1 MTMRLH
7 LMKRLSISGLFP
19 FVAVL
24 LPFLGDVSVAAG
36 KGGEVT
42 LNPQGEKLLA
52 TYTEMLDS
60 LQVEITAAAPTIDEQ
75 KKAAFLAA
83 HAAVAKVP
91 APPNSGKLKVPPPR
105 YADSNP
111 PYKKAQANA
120 LLAARAILPD
130 VAAFLGSNR
139 LHGKLL
145 QCALLR
151 HATPRGLAVF
161 AQQGV
166 ESEERIAELLADEAL
181 VKQIMEMG
189 GAFEGKYGQ
198 AMQIYAAI
206 QKASEH
212 ARDGFLQRLALGS
225 ALEHPD
231 GNIKEDGKTAAEIMV
246 AMYLNYEQA
255 YFDKKLDPAFA
266 TYADFEY
273 RFIFPHRSVE
283 DVAWLRETI
292 RNYRP
297 DHIVM
302 DDYKW
307 RYVRIVRT
315 DIPYTSNVKRPVRP
329 DLGLTRMQDYFLEGG
344 ICGPRAFAGKL
355 STAAFGIPTR
365 GARQTGHAAMSHW
378 TPDGWTV
385 CLGAWW
391 SMNRWRGRC
400 GLDFLL
406 ETKARRVPADYIK
419 VLRAQWLGDA
429 FGEEVVH
436 GMNYGVGGGLWNA
449 LAFYQKMATVEDA
462 EIAEVEMTGAELAES
477 NSEATAET
485 VVQIEMKDADKTI
498 VIGEDGV
505 ITIPAAACSS
515 PKSTE
520 KIRFMKSIDGGIQ
533 VHYNLAGKRPELLR
547 YTVQAPAAGKYE
559 LTVKVVTVAINGGFL
574 LRLNRRTMVDL
585 EVPFTRGKWER
596 TQPVTVDLKRGRNSL
611 QFTMKTPN
619 KGLSIKEFTLTPA
632 KQR

>member
-1 MTMRLH
+1 MTTRL
-7 LMKRLSISGLFP
+7 
-19 FVAVL
+19 
-24 LPFLGDVSVAAG
+24 FLGLITLLSAAPFAAG
-36 KGGEVT
+36 SRETGPRSDD
-42 LNPQGEKLLA
+42 LHAQYA
-52 TYTEMLDS
+52 EMLEVLRAELS
-60 LQVEITAAAPTIDEQ
+60 AVAPAIGEEQ
-75 KKAAFLAA
+75 LAAFLTA
-83 HAAVAKVP
+83 HAAVAQVP
-91 APPNSGKLKVPPPR
+91 AMPGAEQMKIAPPR

-111 PYKKAQANA
+111 PYAEAQSEA
-120 LLAARAILPD
+120 LLAARKILPQ
-130 VAAFLGSNR
+130 VAEFLEGDSHQVELAR
-139 LHGKLL
+139 
-145 QCALLR
+145 CALLQ
-151 HATPRGLAVF
+151 HATPRGLAEF
-161 AQQGV
+161 AGRGPV
-166 ESEERIAELLADEAL
+166 EAELVAQLLADDAL
-181 VKQIMEMG
+181 VLQIMEMG
-189 GAFEGKYGQ
+189 GAYEGKYGE

-206 QKASEH
+206 HEASERS
-212 ARDGFLQRLALGS
+212 RDGFLQRFALGC

-231 GNIKEDGKTAAEIMV
+231 GNVQEEGKTAAELMV